1 MEIEIITNSLL
12 ANSQEI
18 VSCGKTVSTLLE
30 DIDIVRRELEN
41 VDDNTLRDIGYRM
54 NSYVASLE
62 GQIRNIEIMG
72 LALEK
77 TARIYNDNELKLED
91 WTEDSEAIISTVQNT
106 EEVVRLDWQDIQK
119 MINID
124 TAVQEGIQKN
134 G

>member
-91 WTEDSEAIISTVQNT
+91 WTEESEAIISTVQNT

>member
-41 VDDNTLRDIGYRM
+41 VDDNALRDIGYRM

-72 LALEK
+72 LALE
-77 TARIYNDNELKLED
+77 
-91 WTEDSEAIISTVQNT
+91 
-106 EEVVRLDWQDIQK
+106 
-119 MINID
+119 
-124 TAVQEGIQKN
+124 
-134 G
+134 